1 MKTVLLLLKKD
12 RQIFLSEN
20 FNGKRRHD
28 VFGALSTIILLA
40 LLYGTFVYV
49 FYHFARFYMSATF
62 EVQGAERAR
71 AFELTTF
78 VYAAMLLINIFVGVK
93 QIYSA
98 LVSSNDC
105 DVLIYQPIS
114 QQHLFLYK
122 LIKIYIGQIVSTL
135 LVLLPSAI
143 VIDVLSASVGG
154 FCYYLTVVFHLLLCP
169 LLGCAI
175 AALFTVPFNGIMRFV
190 QRKFVLHLI
199 LYVIVL
205 ALGFWLYGMFLSV
218 LTDLIQTGEL
228 LYVLDS
234 STVNAVAAVAAKFYP
249 VKFFSN
255 MLFGQNVAVS
265 LLSVLGICAV
275 AGVVTYF
282 VIRAMYFKVL
292 QQKLEGDIKIFRK
305 KKSVAKIHSPLA
317 ALVKK
322 EFLIILRTPTYA
334 FAYFAT
340 TFTLPFMVYVCAN
353 LMRSMVATLPNV
365 ALINCDF
372 EIAIFVIAMF
382 SVLTNT
388 FCTSNISRDGKMF
401 SMLKTMPVDG
411 HLVVKAKLLFCSVV
425 SVASVLVSCIVLLCV
440 SYLNW
445 WQALVIFAVASLL
458 DIAEIAFATKRDL
471 AKPHLPQND
480 RDEVTEDNNNVS
492 AVTLLGLVCAVL
504 LGGGALAMSLIL
516 SLLYTNALALTVTMT
531 FVFIAVILVFILS
544 LVYLFRDLEDNFY
557 KAED

>member
-20 FNGKRRHD
+20 FNGNRRHD

-40 LLYGTFVYV
+40 LLYGTFIYV

-154 FCYYLTVVFHLLLCP
+154 FWYYLTVVFHLLLCP

-305 KKSVAKIHSPLA
+305 KKSVAKIHSPLT

>member
-20 FNGKRRHD
+20 FNGNRRHD

-40 LLYGTFVYV
+40 LLYGTFIYV

-411 HLVVKAKLLFCSVV
+411 YLVVKAKLLFCSVV

-458 DIAEIAFATKRDL
+458 DIAEVAFATKRDL

-492 AVTLLGLVCAVL
+492 AVTLLGLVCAVF

>member
-40 LLYGTFVYV
+40 LLYGTFIYV

-234 STVNAVAAVAAKFYP
+234 STVNAIAAVAAKFYP

-492 AVTLLGLVCAVL
+492 AVTLLGLVCAVF

>member
-40 LLYGTFVYV
+40 LLYGTFIYV

-122 LIKIYIGQIVSTL
+122 LIKIYLGQIVSTL

-154 FCYYLTVVFHLLLCP
+154 FWYYLTVVFHLLLCP

-234 STVNAVAAVAAKFYP
+234 STVNAVAAVVAKFYP

>member
-40 LLYGTFVYV
+40 LLYGTFIYV

-411 HLVVKAKLLFCSVV
+411 RLVVKAKLLFCSVV

-492 AVTLLGLVCAVL
+492 AVTLLGLVCAVF

>member
-40 LLYGTFVYV
+40 LLYGTFIYV

-255 MLFGQNVAVS
+255 MLFGQNVAIS

-492 AVTLLGLVCAVL
+492 AVTLLGLVCAVF

-516 SLLYTNALALTVTMT
+516 SLLYTNTLALTVTMT

>member
-20 FNGKRRHD
+20 FNGNRRHD

-40 LLYGTFVYV
+40 LLYGTFIYV

-122 LIKIYIGQIVSTL
+122 LIKIYIGLIVSTL

-154 FCYYLTVVFHLLLCP
+154 FWYYLTAVFHLLLCP

-305 KKSVAKIHSPLA
+305 KKSVEKIHSPLA

>member
-40 LLYGTFVYV
+40 LLYGTFIYV

-154 FCYYLTVVFHLLLCP
+154 FWYYLTAVFHLLLCP

-401 SMLKTMPVDG
+401 SILKTMPVDG
-411 HLVVKAKLLFCSVV
+411 RLVVKAKLLFCSVV

>member
-20 FNGKRRHD
+20 FNGNRRHD

-40 LLYGTFVYV
+40 LLYGTFIYV

-492 AVTLLGLVCAVL
+492 AVTLLGLVCAVF

-516 SLLYTNALALTVTMT
+516 SLLYTNTLALTVTMT

>member
-40 LLYGTFVYV
+40 LLYGTFIYV

-154 FCYYLTVVFHLLLCP
+154 FWYYLTVVFHLLLCP

-516 SLLYTNALALTVTMT
+516 SLLYTNTLALTVTMT

>member
-40 LLYGTFVYV
+40 LLYGTFIYV

-122 LIKIYIGQIVSTL
+122 LIKIYLGQIVSTL

-154 FCYYLTVVFHLLLCP
+154 FWYYLTAVFHLLLCP

-305 KKSVAKIHSPLA
+305 KKSVEKIHSPLA

>member
-40 LLYGTFVYV
+40 LLYGTFIYV

-154 FCYYLTVVFHLLLCP
+154 FWYYLTVVFHLLLCP

-322 EFLIILRTPTYA
+322 EFLMILRTPTYA

>member
-20 FNGKRRHD
+20 FNGNRRHD

-40 LLYGTFVYV
+40 LLYGTFIYV

-411 HLVVKAKLLFCSVV
+411 RLVVKAKLLFCSVV

-492 AVTLLGLVCAVL
+492 AVTLLGLVCAVF

-516 SLLYTNALALTVTMT
+516 SLLYTNTLALTVTMT

>member
-40 LLYGTFVYV
+40 LLYGTFIYV

-154 FCYYLTVVFHLLLCP
+154 FWYYLTVVFHLLLCP

-305 KKSVAKIHSPLA
+305 KKSVEKIHSPLA

-516 SLLYTNALALTVTMT
+516 SLLYTNTLALTVTMT

>member
-40 LLYGTFVYV
+40 LLYGTFIYV

-154 FCYYLTVVFHLLLCP
+154 FWYYLTAVFHLLLCP

-411 HLVVKAKLLFCSVV
+411 RLVVKAKLLFCSVV

>member
-40 LLYGTFVYV
+40 LLYGTFIYV

-78 VYAAMLLINIFVGVK
+78 VYAAMLLINIFVGIK

-154 FCYYLTVVFHLLLCP
+154 FWYYLTVVFHLLLCP

-516 SLLYTNALALTVTMT
+516 SLLYTNTLALTVTMT

>member
-40 LLYGTFVYV
+40 LLYGTFIYV

-122 LIKIYIGQIVSTL
+122 LIKIYLGQIVSTL

>member
-40 LLYGTFVYV
+40 LLYGTFIYV

-154 FCYYLTVVFHLLLCP
+154 FWYYLTAVFHLLLCP

>member
-12 RQIFLSEN
+12 RQVFLSEN

-40 LLYGTFVYV
+40 LLYGTFIYV

-154 FCYYLTVVFHLLLCP
+154 FWYYLTVVFHLLLCP

>member
-40 LLYGTFVYV
+40 LLYGTFIYV

-305 KKSVAKIHSPLA
+305 KKSVTKIHSPLT

-516 SLLYTNALALTVTMT
+516 SLLYTNTLALTVTMT

>member
-40 LLYGTFVYV
+40 LLYGTFIYV

-122 LIKIYIGQIVSTL
+122 LIKIYLGQIVSTL

-154 FCYYLTVVFHLLLCP
+154 FWYYLTAVFHLLLCP

-234 STVNAVAAVAAKFYP
+234 STVNAVAAVVAKFYP

>member
-40 LLYGTFVYV
+40 LLYGTFIYV

-265 LLSVLGICAV
+265 FLSVLGICAV

-411 HLVVKAKLLFCSVV
+411 RLVVKAKLLFCSVV

>member
-20 FNGKRRHD
+20 FNGNRRHD

-40 LLYGTFVYV
+40 LLYGTFIYV

-154 FCYYLTVVFHLLLCP
+154 FWYYLTVVFHLLLCP

>member
-40 LLYGTFVYV
+40 LLYGTFIYV

-135 LVLLPSAI
+135 LILLPSAI

-154 FCYYLTVVFHLLLCP
+154 FWYYLTAVFHLLLCP

-411 HLVVKAKLLFCSVV
+411 YLVVKAKLLFCSVV

-516 SLLYTNALALTVTMT
+516 SLLYTNTLALTVTMT

>member
-40 LLYGTFVYV
+40 LLYGTFIYV

-154 FCYYLTVVFHLLLCP
+154 FLYYLTAVFHLLLCP

-305 KKSVAKIHSPLA
+305 KKSVEKIHSPLA

>member
-40 LLYGTFVYV
+40 LLYGTFIYV

-234 STVNAVAAVAAKFYP
+234 STVNAVAAVVAKFYP

-492 AVTLLGLVCAVL
+492 AVTLLGLVCAVF

>member
-40 LLYGTFVYV
+40 LLYGTFIYV

-154 FCYYLTVVFHLLLCP
+154 FWYYLTAVFHLLLCP

-411 HLVVKAKLLFCSVV
+411 RLVVKAKLLFCSVV

-516 SLLYTNALALTVTMT
+516 SLMYTNALALTVTMT

>member
-40 LLYGTFVYV
+40 LLYGTFIYV

-411 HLVVKAKLLFCSVV
+411 RLVVKAKLLFCSVV

-516 SLLYTNALALTVTMT
+516 SLLYTNTLALTVTMT

>member
-40 LLYGTFVYV
+40 LLYGTFIYV

-122 LIKIYIGQIVSTL
+122 LIKIYLGQIVSTL

-154 FCYYLTVVFHLLLCP
+154 FWYYLTVVFHLLLCP

-516 SLLYTNALALTVTMT
+516 SLLYTNTLALTVTMT

>member
-40 LLYGTFVYV
+40 LLYGTFIYV

-411 HLVVKAKLLFCSVV
+411 RLVVKAKLLFCSVV

-492 AVTLLGLVCAVL
+492 AVTLLGLVCAVF

-516 SLLYTNALALTVTMT
+516 SLLYTNTLALTVTMT

>member
-40 LLYGTFVYV
+40 LLYGTFIYV

-411 HLVVKAKLLFCSVV
+411 YLVVKAKLLFCSVV

-492 AVTLLGLVCAVL
+492 AVTLLGLVCAVF

>member
-40 LLYGTFVYV
+40 LLYGTFIYV

>member
-20 FNGKRRHD
+20 FNGNRRHD

-40 LLYGTFVYV
+40 LLYGTFIYV

-154 FCYYLTVVFHLLLCP
+154 FWYYLTVVFHLLLCP

-411 HLVVKAKLLFCSVV
+411 YLVVKAKLLFCSVV

-492 AVTLLGLVCAVL
+492 AVTLLGLVCAVF

-516 SLLYTNALALTVTMT
+516 SLLYTNTLALTVTMT

>member
-40 LLYGTFVYV
+40 LLYGTFIYV

-122 LIKIYIGQIVSTL
+122 LIKIYLGQIVSTL

-154 FCYYLTVVFHLLLCP
+154 FWYYLTAVFHLLLCP

-516 SLLYTNALALTVTMT
+516 SLLYTNDLALTVTMT

>member
-20 FNGKRRHD
+20 FNGNRRHD

-40 LLYGTFVYV
+40 LLYGTFIYV

-154 FCYYLTVVFHLLLCP
+154 FWYYLTVVFHLLLCP

-205 ALGFWLYGMFLSV
+205 ALGFWLYGIFLSV

-516 SLLYTNALALTVTMT
+516 SLLYTNTLALTVTMT

>member
-40 LLYGTFVYV
+40 LLYGTFIYV

-154 FCYYLTVVFHLLLCP
+154 FWYYLTAVFHLLLCP

-411 HLVVKAKLLFCSVV
+411 YLVVKAKLLFCSVV

-516 SLLYTNALALTVTMT
+516 SLLYTNTLALTVTMT

>member
-20 FNGKRRHD
+20 FNGNRRHD

-40 LLYGTFVYV
+40 LLYGTFIYV

-411 HLVVKAKLLFCSVV
+411 YLVVKAKLLFCSVV

-492 AVTLLGLVCAVL
+492 AVTLLGLVCAVF

>member
-40 LLYGTFVYV
+40 LLYGTFIYV

-154 FCYYLTVVFHLLLCP
+154 FWYYLTVVFHLLLCP

-234 STVNAVAAVAAKFYP
+234 STVNAVAAVVAKFYP